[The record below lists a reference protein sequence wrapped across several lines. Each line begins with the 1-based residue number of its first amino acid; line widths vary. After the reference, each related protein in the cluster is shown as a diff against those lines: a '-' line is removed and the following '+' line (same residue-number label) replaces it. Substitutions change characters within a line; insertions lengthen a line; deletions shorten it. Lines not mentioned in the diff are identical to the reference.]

1 MKILVLLEFTPG
13 TGARKRTA
21 FNRSMLDS
29 GFTRLP
35 GVATAWVADR
45 KFPDISTAEEAV
57 ADASTTAGAAVHK
70 AYVVEYGRFAAY
82 STARQTR

>member
-13 TGARKRTA
+13 TGSRKRSA
-21 FNRSMLDS
+21 FNRTMLEA

-45 KFPDISTAEEAV
+45 KFEEISLAEEAV
-57 ADASTTAGAAVHK
+57 AEASTLTGAVVHK

-82 STARQTR
+82 STARQAR